1 MSNKEKQLECDALE
15 ALNLMNTFISNSGG
29 MLESIFGGL
38 RKPEPVEK
46 YPYQKLGDGYELRP
60 IPLTKKQY
68 EDSRLVGMK
77 YSHLYHNDLKVS
89 DLIFRKGFGATFRD
103 GYCSLIHY
111 VKTKEPKKND
121 SGFSF
126 GTHVIINVLGE
137 ICLSRDGLDYPY
149 HTGGH
154 LASIGN
160 YIYDLR
166 TGKAIAPKSSTTIT
180 GVDCIIIDH
189 RYDWYNKEVTL
200 PLGIYRID
208 FQTAQITKIAEVK

>member
-1 MSNKEKQLECDALE
+1 MSNKEKNIDDALE
-15 ALNLMNTFISNSGG
+15 GLKLMNAFISNSGG

-38 RKPEPVEK
+38 HKPEPIEK

-60 IPLTKKQY
+60 IPLTKKQS
-68 EDSRLVGMK
+68 ENSRIVGMK

-89 DLIFRKGFGATFRD
+89 DLIFRKGGLGGTFKD
-103 GYCSLIHY
+103 GYCSLINY
-111 VKTKEPKKND
+111 VKTKEPKRND
-121 SGFSF
+121 DGFSF
-126 GTHVIINVLGE
+126 GTHAIINRLGE
-137 ICLSRDGLDYPY
+137 ICLNRESLDYPY

-180 GVDCIIIDH
+180 GTNCIIINH
-189 RYDWYNKEVTL
+189 TYSWYDKEVAL

-208 FQTAQITKIAEVK
+208 FQTAEITKIDEVK